1 MRLIIVI
8 VSFCLFLLT
17 TPGFAA
23 KVEISAPGQ
32 QTIPLAITQLLPIE
46 GGAQPEIAR
55 EIHDVLTW
63 DLDLSGLFSM
73 IDPDSFL
80 SDAQRLGLTSSAVDF
95 SQWRL
100 LGAECLIKGGY
111 RLAGDQLTM
120 DVRLFDINGRRL
132 LYGRTYRGKRKDLRL
147 MAHAF
152 ADQILKSLTGT
163 AGPFNSSLAF
173 ISNKSGRKELYLM
186 EVDGFRPVRITDH
199 RSIVLNPDFSP
210 VGKDLLFTSYKA
222 GNPDLYRKEIYSG
235 QEARIS
241 SQKGLNIA
249 ARYRRDGRELALTL
263 SRDGNAEIY
272 LMGTDGTIHQR
283 LTDNWGIDV
292 DPSWSP
298 TGEEIAFVSDRQGN
312 PNVFIVKVLSGEVR
326 RLTFEGKYNAT
337 PAWNPKGDRIAFSRM
352 EDGRFDIYTIRPDGS
367 DERRLT
373 FGAGSKEHPRW
384 SPDGRFIIYSSDE
397 DGKKAIYV
405 MRADGTGS
413 RRLTPPSLGECSH
426 PAWSA
431 SWL

>member
-1 MRLIIVI
+1 MRLITLITV
-8 VSFCLFLLT
+8 FCLFLLSG
-17 TPGFAA
+17 PVAA
-23 KVEISAPGQ
+23 QIEIRAPGQ
-32 QTIPLAITQLLPIE
+32 QTIPLAITPLLPLD
-46 GGAQPEIAR
+46 GVSQPDVPR
-55 EIHDVLTW
+55 EINDVLNW

-73 IDPDSFL
+73 VNPDSFL
-80 SDAQRLGLTSSAVDF
+80 SDANRLGLTSSAVDF
-95 SQWRL
+95 PQWRL
-100 LGAECLIKGGY
+100 LGANVLIKGGY
-111 RLAGDQLTM
+111 RLQGEQLTI
-120 DVRLFDINGRRL
+120 DVRLFDVNARRL
-132 LYGRTYRGKRKDLRL
+132 LYGRTYHGKRKDLRL

-152 ADQILKSLTGT
+152 ADQVLKSLTGT

-173 ISNKSGRKELYLM
+173 ISNRTGHKELYLM
-186 EVDGFRPVRITDH
+186 EVDGYRPVRITDH

-241 SQKGLNIA
+241 KQKGLNIA
-249 ARYRRDGRELALTL
+249 ARYRRDGREIALTL
-263 SRDGNAEIY
+263 SRDGNAELY

-283 LTDNWGIDV
+283 LTNNWGIDV

-298 TGEEIAFVSDRQGN
+298 SGEEIAFVSDRQGN
-312 PNVFIVKVLSGEVR
+312 PNVFIIKVLSGEVR

-337 PAWNPKGDRIAFSRM
+337 PAWSPKGDRIAFSRL
-352 EDGRFDIYTIRPDGS
+352 EDGRFDIYTIRPDGT

-373 FGAGSKEHPRW
+373 FGPGSKEHPRW
-384 SPDGRFIIYSSDE
+384 SPDGRFLVYSSDE

-413 RRLTPPSLGECSH
+413 RRLTPPSFGECTH